1 MKLSKQERIGVLIIL
16 VVVIIAVGVFVFIVP
31 AVQEIE
37 VTMKNLDNKQSEYD
51 AAVAK
56 AARKGPLKTQILDEY
71 EAGEH
76 IADMF
81 FPEMKSYE
89 AENAAREFLMQCES
103 NIVVTSM
110 EVSNPSTAT
119 LSTNFPSEKV
129 VSYSLK
135 ENATQGAEQDEAT
148 LKRQTRIAELRN
160 ALGSSQTIGA
170 STVSFRVRAA
180 SQEELTKFVDEINNY
195 FKDENGVSTRKAVML
210 SSAYT
215 VSYADVSTKYN
226 TYLEVL
232 ANMAEEIG
240 QAAIDAGEDGE
251 FTYEVPNLED
261 ELPDEDGEEGES
273 NISTNYKTME
283 VTLVFYSIERMQD
296 PSPQLDAQDGIVP
309 EDDAA

>member
-37 VTMKNLDNKQSEYD
+37 VTMKNLDNKQAERD
-51 AAVAK
+51 AAVEK
-56 AARKGPLKTQILDEY
+56 AAQKGPLKTQILEEY

-110 EVSNPSTAT
+110 EVSNPATAT

-129 VSYSLK
+129 VTYSLK

-215 VSYADVSTKYN
+215 VSYPDVSIKYN

-232 ANMAEEIG
+232 ADMAEEIG
-240 QAAIDAGEDGE
+240 QAAIEAGADGE

-261 ELPDEDGEEGES
+261 ELPDDDEDEETD
-273 NISTNYKTME
+273 ISMNYKTME

-296 PSPQLDAQDGIVP
+296 PTPQLDAQDGIVH